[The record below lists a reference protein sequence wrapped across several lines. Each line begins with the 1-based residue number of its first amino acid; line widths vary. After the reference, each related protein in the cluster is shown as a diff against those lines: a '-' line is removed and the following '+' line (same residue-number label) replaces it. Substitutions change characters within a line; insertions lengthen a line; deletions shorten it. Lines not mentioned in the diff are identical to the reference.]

1 MAKYH
6 LNRATGKA
14 SKCAATVRACPLGGF
29 ESHFESQEAAEL
41 FYQMIAVSEQA
52 GPSLESPEAFANA
65 SRRFVELQESG
76 DWEGL
81 QAFVKSRASDADYVS
96 ALARRKELQEELDK
110 IAELMEE
117 PKRKSALVNP
127 VIANEGAMELRDLT
141 LAYRDVYEDL
151 AYNNALM
158 TEYRTLTARAAFAA
172 STLRENQERAEG
184 RFLQFD
190 EESLGDLE
198 AMGSYPIN
206 SPEWHAARAAGIGGS
221 DVGAIMRVDGAYA
234 SQNFT
239 RVLASKLGEP
249 VEDSFSSENK
259 NDLTTAIGR
268 GNAWEEHI
276 RYMVQDNNPDMN
288 VAFCKTS
295 WHGAGETSYR
305 HANFDGLFLDKDGIP
320 EGILEIK
327 TGSNPKKWGD
337 PKDGLDA
344 VPAGYRKQTLWYA
357 ANAGLKYGK
366 IVAVLDDN
374 DYREYS
380 FDMNDPAIQ
389 AEVKEMYAATD
400 KFWVETQE
408 KKAAKESGLAATH
421 RKTNV
426 FGGKDSLDTVAD
438 VYSGYSGESK
448 AEAKQKLAAAIAE
461 AQGPEKRELTSSEF
475 QSTVYKVFSQHN
487 PETRTRPLVGI
498 DIETTTTSPRT
509 GRIIETGIVE
519 LNSSSGESKIVYNE
533 LHGVPEKAMV
543 GIGPGAV
550 DIHHITADRLVG
562 KTGFDNPETQK
573 EILAKLKNSTM
584 VAHNAGYEDRWLSAN
599 LPGYL
604 EAKAKGEINILDTR
618 KVAKYLMPRS
628 NDNSLQSFAED
639 NGVPYEG
646 AHAAGQD
653 ALMMMQG
660 LSRLQKT
667 IHSRDRFITQ
677 RPSASTRKNA
687 AESVQHRDGE

>member
-41 FYQMIAVSEQA
+41 FYQMIEVPKEN
-52 GPSLESPEAFANA
+52 GTSLEKQEAYADQV
-65 SRRFVELQESG
+65 RRFIELEEAG

-81 QAFVKSRASDADYVS
+81 QAFVTARSNRADYVF
-96 ALARRKELQEELDK
+96 ALELRGELQEKLDK
-110 IAELMEE
+110 VGALMDDA
-117 PKRKSALVNP
+117 KRRSELVNP
-127 VIANEGAMELRDLT
+127 AVSQPAALELRDLT
-141 LAYRDVYEDL
+141 LEYRDIYEDY

-158 TEYRTLTARAAFAA
+158 TEYRTLTARAAYAA
-172 STLRENQERAEG
+172 STLRENQERLEG

-190 EESLGDLE
+190 EETLGELE

-259 NDLTTAIGR
+259 NDLSTAIGR

-276 RYMVQDNNPDMN
+276 RYMVQDHNPDMN

-295 WHGAGETSYR
+295 WHGSGDTPYR
-305 HANFDGLFLDKDGIP
+305 HANFDGLFLDKDGTP

-344 VPAGYRKQTLWYA
+344 VPPGYRKQTLWYA

-374 DYREYS
+374 DYREYN

-389 AEVKEMYAATD
+389 AEVAEMYAATD
-400 KFWVETQE
+400 KFWVETQQ
-408 KKAAKESGLAATH
+408 KKADKESGLAATH
-421 RKTNV
+421 RKSNV
-426 FGGKDSLDTVAD
+426 FGGKDSLDTVVD

-448 AEAKQKLAAAIAE
+448 AEAKQKIQAAIAE
-461 AQGPEKRELTSSEF
+461 AQGPEKRTLSTSEF
-475 QSTVYKVFSQHN
+475 QSTVYKVFSTHN

-519 LNSSSGESKIVYNE
+519 LSASGDSKIVYNE
-533 LHGVPEKAMV
+533 LHGVPDKAMV

-604 EAKAKGEINILDTR
+604 EAKAAGEITILDTC

-667 IHSRDRFITQ
+667 IHTRDRFITQ
-677 RPSASTRKNA
+677 RPSAATRKNA
-687 AESVQHRDGE
+687 AESVESR